1 MTGRLRDVVL
11 VSAGVSFG
19 LLCSVYTPTY
29 IWLALLAMVLTF
41 WAGFGVCWVALWLDR
56 RGR

>member
-11 VSAGVSFG
+11 VSAGVSVG

-29 IWLALLAMVLTF
+29 IWLALVAIVACYWT
-41 WAGFGVCWVALWLDR
+41 GFGVCWVALWLDR
-56 RGR
+56 RAR